1 MTIIDNSE
9 GKLQEIEAFAKET
22 NRLENFKSNLQR
34 LKEIAEN
41 RDADVYLYKDFAPL
55 SLYFAISKHN
65 GRETVLN
72 GGLIFHGQHDGYG
85 SGSAPSF
92 SVTLTPTDGW
102 AIHT

>member
-22 NRLENFKSNLQR
+22 NRLENFKSKLQR
-34 LKEIAEN
+34 LEEIAEN
-41 RDADVYLYKDFAPL
+41 RDADVYLYKDFAPM
-55 SLYFAISKHN
+55 SLFFAISSN
-65 GRETVLN
+65 LCIGTVLH